1 MKGKQSPSLKIP
13 KFPFKLP
20 FFSLSCLDSLFSVFL
35 SNGYTFLRTADRS
48 VSVSVTTLMQMKHLW
63 LECRWWVSEWADSV
77 DRKSHML
84 YLHLQYLPLSLCPAD
99 ACTYNSLQP
108 EDKLVPVWPTG
119 VWVWLLVV
127 QLCMKD
133 VCFLTHRLHQSC
145 RSGVGLSASL
155 SLFLSHTPAL
165 FHTVTHPCVFPPAY
179 LSINEFLSASHD
191 HTHFL
196 SLTVILS
203 LAPQTHTLMHLQTW
217 THAHQATPQQ
227 HSVFSSVL

>member
-13 KFPFKLP
+13 NFPFKLP
-20 FFSLSCLDSLFSVFL
+20 FSSLSCLDSLLFSFFL
-35 SNGYTFLRTADRS
+35 SSGYTFLRTADRS

-84 YLHLQYLPLSLCPAD
+84 YLHPQYLPLSLSLCPAV

-155 SLFLSHTPAL
+155 SLSLSSHTL
-165 FHTVTHPCVFPPAY
+165 LLSFHTLSHPCVFPPAC

-196 SLTVILS
+196 SLSVILS
-203 LAPQTHTLMHLQTW
+203 LAPQTHTLMHLRTR

-227 HSVFSSVL
+227 HSL